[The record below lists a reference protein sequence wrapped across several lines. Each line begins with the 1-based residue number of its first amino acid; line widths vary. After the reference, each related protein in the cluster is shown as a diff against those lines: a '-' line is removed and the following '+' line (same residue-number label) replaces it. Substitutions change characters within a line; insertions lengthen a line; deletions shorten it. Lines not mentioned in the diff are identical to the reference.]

1 MREVKFLRTNAPH
14 WKKFEQLL
22 EQPEKADADELADL
36 YTRLTDDLAWAQ
48 TYYPNS
54 ETTAYLNELTAKV
67 HEQIYENKKED
78 KSRILHFWKQ
88 ELPQLYYKHRQMLT
102 VAFTVFVIALG
113 IGIISEL
120 NDPDFSRMILG
131 DQYVNMTIHNI
142 EQNDPMAVYKQEH
155 SMDMFLGITFN
166 NIRVSFMAFIT
177 GILASVGT
185 GLLLMYNG
193 IFIGA
198 FLGMFSKYGLVSESL
213 LVVFIHGTL
222 ELSAIIIAGAAGLV
236 MGSGILFPG
245 SYKRSTSFKRSAR
258 EGLKMTIGLAPIFI
272 LAGFLESFVT
282 RYTEMPLLL
291 SLFIIIASLFFV
303 LWYFVFYP
311 RHLQQ

>member
-1 MREVKFLRTNAPH
+1 MREVKFLRQNAPH

-22 EQPEKADADELADL
+22 KQPKKADADELADL

-78 KSRILHFWKQ
+78 KRRILHFWKQ
-88 ELPQLYYKHRQMLT
+88 ELPQLYYKHHLKLT
-102 VAFTVFVIALG
+102 IAFTVFVIALG

-142 EQNDPMAVYKQEH
+142 EQNDPMAVYKQDH
-155 SMDMFLGITFN
+155 SMDMFLGITIN
-166 NIRVSFMAFIT
+166 NIRVSFMAFVS
-177 GILASVGT
+177 GVLASVGT

-198 FLGMFSKYGLVSESL
+198 FLAMFSKYGLVTESL

-222 ELSAIIIAGAAGLV
+222 ELSAIVIAGAAGIV
-236 MGSGILFPG
+236 MGNGILFPG
-245 SYKRSTSFKRSAR
+245 SYKRLTSFKQSAR
-258 EGLKMTIGLAPIFI
+258 EGLKMTFGLVPIFI

-291 SLFIIIASLFFV
+291 SLFIIAGSLLFV
-303 LWYFVFYP
+303 LWYFILYP